1 MAIDFLS
8 TMGVG
13 SGINTEEVVS
23 ALVEAQRA
31 PVQAGI
37 DRDTE
42 RAEATISGYGY
53 VKSAVEQLRSAFDA
67 VDDVRGVSTFSVST
81 SDATTLSATSNESA
95 VPGSFEVVVSTLAT
109 RDVWTSGGFADTSTS
124 LNSGT
129 AFDLTVSINGT
140 DNDLTVLAPTPQAIV
155 DTINDSG
162 LGLTAGIIDTGVA
175 GASRYII
182 SVSGNTGSDNSFSI
196 SSGSADVS
204 FPDQRSVAGN
214 ATLTIDGVSVTRQ
227 TNEVADAIPGVT
239 LKLLDTSLSST
250 ITVKVDRDTAAFKQ
264 KLIDLVNT
272 YNDVE
277 TVFDSLLSRE
287 KSDDGITGTLA
298 SDGSFRYLK
307 NQIRSLFTE
316 ESSTVSGE
324 YGFFASI
331 GVEMTKSG
339 QLEFN
344 SEQFDG
350 AVADSYSDI
359 LAMLTANTNDQSI
372 YGDASRGLAGD
383 AKVFLDELLRSSGS
397 VTTSIQRAEELLVGY
412 EDDLTELNKRMEVLE
427 SRYLTQFS
435 AMQQIVDQMNSTRD
449 YLKQQF
455 EALNKSD

>member
-67 VDDVRGVSTFSVST
+67 IDDVRGVSTFSVST

-109 RDVWTSGGFADTSTS
+109 RDVWTSGGFAETSTS
-124 LNSGT
+124 LNSGV
-129 AFDLTVSINGT
+129 AFDLTVNINGT
-140 DNDLTVLAPTPQAIV
+140 DNDLTVLAPTPQAVV
-155 DTINDSG
+155 DAINDSG
-162 LGLTAGIIDTGVA
+162 LGLTAGIIDTGVS
-175 GASRYII
+175 GASRYIL
-182 SVSGNTGSDNSFSI
+182 SVSGSTGADNSFSI
-196 SSGSADVS
+196 SSGSADVN
-204 FPDQRSVAGN
+204 FPDQRSAAGN

-239 LKLLDTSLSST
+239 LRLMEINSPDST
-250 ITVKVDRDTAAFKQ
+250 TVRVDRDMTSFKQ

-277 TVFDSLLSRE
+277 TVFDSLISRE
-287 KSDDGITGTLA
+287 SSDDGITGALA

-316 ESSTVSGE
+316 ESSTVSGD

-339 QLEFN
+339 QLEFD
-344 SEQFDG
+344 EDQFDG
-350 AVADSYSDI
+350 AVADSFNDI
-359 LAMLTANTNDQSI
+359 VTMLTADTNDQSI
-372 YGDASRGLAGD
+372 YGDSSRGLAGD
-383 AKVFLDELLRSSGS
+383 AKVYLDELLRVSGT
-397 VTTSIQRAEELLVGY
+397 VTTNIQNAQSRLRDY
-412 EDDLTELNKRMEVLE
+412 EDELESLNQRMEVLE
-427 SRYLTQFS
+427 ARYINQFS
-435 AMQQIVDQMNSTRD
+435 SMQQVVDQMNSTRD

-455 EALNKSD
+455 EALNRSD